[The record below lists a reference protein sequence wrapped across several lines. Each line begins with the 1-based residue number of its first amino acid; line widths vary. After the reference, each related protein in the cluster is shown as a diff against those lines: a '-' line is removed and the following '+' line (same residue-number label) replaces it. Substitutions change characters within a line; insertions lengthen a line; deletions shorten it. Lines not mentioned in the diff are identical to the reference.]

1 MAFHRS
7 FARAAMLLASLC
19 AAGAAHAAESET
31 PQTLRVCA
39 DPNNLPFS
47 NEAGQGF
54 ENRLAQLLADAM
66 GARVET
72 AWAAQRRGFIRNNLN
87 AGRCDVVMGVPA
99 DYELTLN
106 TRPYY
111 RSTYVFVTRADAP
124 WQPSGLDDPGLGRAR
139 IGVHVI
145 GSDNPPPAIALAQRG
160 IVNNVVGYSIYG
172 DYREPN
178 PPSALIAAVAHGDVD
193 VAIAWGPLAG
203 YFAQNAAVPLK
214 LAPIAQGSPALPM
227 QFSIAI
233 GVRKNDRALRDR
245 LDALLQQRQPQ
256 IDALL
261 KQYGVPLVAAAMPST
276 SSTPS
281 TPGPR

>member
-1 MAFHRS
+1 M
-7 FARAAMLLASLC
+7 
-19 AAGAAHAAESET
+19 
-31 PQTLRVCA
+31 RVCA

-47 NEAGQGF
+47 NKAGQGF

-66 GARVET
+66 GARLET

-87 AGRCDVVMGVPA
+87 AGRCDAVMGVPA
-99 DYELTLN
+99 DYGMTLN

-111 RSTYVFVTRADAP
+111 RSTYVFVTRADARWRP
-124 WQPSGLDDPGLGRAR
+124 QGLDDPALARSR

-145 GSDNPPPAIALAQRG
+145 GSDNPPPAVVLARRG
-160 IVNNVVGYSIYG
+160 LVDNVVGYSIYG

-178 PPSALIAAVAHGDVD
+178 PPSALINAVARRDVD

-203 YFAQNAAVPLK
+203 YFAKRAAAPLT
-214 LAPIAQGSPALPM
+214 LTPIAQEAPALPM

-233 GVRKNDRALRDR
+233 GVRKNERALRDR
-245 LDALLQQRQPQ
+245 LDALLEQKRPE

-261 KQYGVPLVAAAMPST
+261 REYGVPRADGGAALSAS
-276 SSTPS
+276 
-281 TPGPR
+281 R

>member
-1 MAFHRS
+1 MR
-7 FARAAMLLASLC
+7 ARLLSALLLALGSLAGC
-19 AAGAAHAAESET
+19 ALAHEEPAK
-31 PQTLRVCA
+31 PQALRVCA

-54 ENRLAQLLADAM
+54 ENRLAQLLAGAM
-66 GARVET
+66 GMRVET

-99 DYELTLN
+99 DYELTLT

-111 RSTYVFVTRADAP
+111 RSTYVFVSRADAR
-124 WQPSGLDDPGLGRAR
+124 WQPRGLDDPGLERAR

-145 GSDNPPPAIALAQRG
+145 GSDNPPPAIALARRG

-193 VAIAWGPLAG
+193 VALAWGPLAG
-203 YFAQNAAVPLK
+203 YFARNAGVPLK
-214 LAPIAQGSPALPM
+214 LTPIAQQMPALPM

-233 GVRKNDRALRDR
+233 GVRKNEPALRDR
-245 LDALLQQRQPQ
+245 LDALLQKKQPE

-261 KQYGVPLVAAAMPST
+261 REYGVPLVADATPVAAPIAASA
-276 SSTPS
+276 PH
-281 TPGPR
+281 